1 MSKGMNRVTLFGN
14 LGADPELR
22 KTPTGVSV
30 LKVRM
35 ATTRSWLSKEGVR
48 EEDTQWHHVAIFG
61 NRGEG
66 LARILRKGSYL
77 LVEGRLHTSSYE
89 KDGSRRY
96 RTEIHAEDVVLG
108 GRGGHRPDAAD
119 DHELDAEAEAAGDA
133 WADANVRPLHAPPPR
148 PSEPHVPELQMSL
161 ETRAAPADEPDA
173 REPTG
178 KADRHDPEIFEAPP
192 EAPRPGRGDG
202 GNGAAEAPLPA
213 TRRKGRTPA
222 GVPAAAAA

>member
-1 MSKGMNRVTLFGN
+1 MSNGMNRVTLFGN

-119 DHELDAEAEAAGDA
+119 DHELDGEADAAGDA
-133 WADANVRPLHAPPPR
+133 WADANARPLHAPPPR
-148 PSEPHVPELQMSL
+148 PSDPHGPELQMSL
-161 ETRAAPADEPDA
+161 EARTAPAD
-173 REPTG
+173 EPTG

-192 EAPRPGRGDG
+192 EAPKPGRGDG
-202 GNGAAEAPLPA
+202 GNGAAEAPLPPA
-213 TRRKGRTPA
+213 RRKGRAPA